1 MHNTLIHV
9 YKNYV
14 KMSFENGIKS
24 AQVDIL
30 RFRKSLVGEWC
41 LAPLSTIFQLYRGSQ
56 KEVKLHSNRSKNKLM
71 RHVHVISVQ
80 PNTFCCFSP
89 CKLYR
94 VFVSGDS

>member
-30 RFRKSLVGEWC
+30 RFRKSLVG
-41 LAPLSTIFQLYRGSQ
+41 
-56 KEVKLHSNRSKNKLM
+56 
-71 RHVHVISVQ
+71 
-80 PNTFCCFSP
+80 
-89 CKLYR
+89 
-94 VFVSGDS
+94 